1 MAISHKKQSSDANNE
16 SSLSS
21 NKNYAEFLNSES
33 ENALLGLLP
42 WLEWLDKLLTQAVK
56 KIPLVYGADATQD
69 AFRGLH
75 ISPDEFQRLLNREP
89 GTPLFAA
96 SNQTDLNSHSS
107 DFPMPEKLNRL
118 VQAFSLSQFEVS
130 ILVIA
135 LAPELDLKYER
146 LYAYLQDDVSK
157 KRTSVD
163 LALNLLCSSA
173 LEKMQRRRHFA
184 TDAPLIA
191 HGLVHLIANTNQSQ
205 SPLLAHYLKLDD
217 QIVSFILNEQ
227 SIDKRIASACNLTF
241 PAGNLRSN
249 TIINDVEKDLPALA
263 KKRIEAG
270 KSLWLYFQGPDTT
283 SKTALAENLASQ
295 LSMPILQVDLARLLN
310 AAADFKTACRLTLR
324 EAWLK
329 GAILYL
335 NEYDTLRES
344 EQAAAHWQFLKQ
356 LAQTNDIVILSGT
369 APWISHEQG
378 PKGIL
383 SVTFDLPD
391 FSQRLKIWKNTLKAQ
406 GIKLSKKDVE
416 SLAGRFRFTPN
427 QITDVVITA
436 TNRAQLQTF
445 NASESNQPHTLL
457 DGLFT
462 AARIQTRHILA
473 KLARHIEPRSHWND
487 LVLPEDAMTQL
498 KEITAQYL
506 HRETVLETWGF
517 GRKLS
522 YGKGINVL
530 FAGSSGTGKTMA
542 AEVLA
547 SQLGLD
553 LFRIDLSGVV
563 SKYIGETEK
572 NLDKIFTAAENA
584 NAILFFDEADALFG
598 KRSEVKDSHDRYANL
613 EISYLLQRM
622 EQYEGIAI
630 LATNLRQN
638 LDEAF
643 VRRLAFIVQFPF
655 PDEANRRRIW
665 AKVWPD
671 TLRLADNINLN
682 DLAKQLKLSG
692 GNIKNIAHAA
702 AFLGAAEGVQINAR
716 HVMHAAAREYQKMGK
731 SPLETNLFDEKD

>member
-1 MAISHKKQSSDANNE
+1 MSSKINLKVNKEAAQPSECKHADELIS
-16 SSLSS
+16 
-21 NKNYAEFLNSES
+21 
-33 ENALLGLLP
+33 LLP
-42 WLEWLDKLLTQAVK
+42 WLQWLDALIGQAIK
-56 KIPLVYGADATQD
+56 MIPAVYGAEATQD

-75 ISPDEFQRLLNREP
+75 ISPDEAQRLIVREP
-89 GTPLFAA
+89 GASLFAA
-96 SNQTDLNSHSS
+96 NQADLSS
-107 DFPMPEKLNRL
+107 YPGDIPVPEKLNQL
-118 VQAFSLSQFEVS
+118 IQSFSLSQFDIG
-130 ILVIA
+130 ILIIA

-163 LALNLLCSSA
+163 LALNLLSSSA
-173 LEKMQRRRHFA
+173 LEKLQQRQHF
-184 TDAPLIA
+184 TSDAPLIR
-191 HGLVHLIANTNQSQ
+191 HGLVHLITADANQTQL
-205 SPLLAHYLKLDD
+205 PLLAHTLKLDD
-217 QIVSFILNEQ
+217 QIVSFLLRDP
-227 SIDKRIASACNLTF
+227 SIDKRIVSACSLAFPIRNLD
-241 PAGNLRSN
+241 AQKAVN
-249 TIINDVEKDLPALA
+249 NDRKGLLALA
-263 KKRIEAG
+263 KTRLEKNNP
-270 KSLWLYFQGPDTT
+270 LWLYFQGPDTT
-283 SKTALAENLASQ
+283 SKVELAEGLASQ
-295 LSMPILQVDLARLLN
+295 LGMPILHVNLARLLS
-310 AAADFKTACRLTLR
+310 AAADFKTACRITLR

-329 GAILYL
+329 GAVLYL

-344 EQAAAHWQFLKQ
+344 EHAAAHQQFLTQ
-356 LAQTNDIVILSGT
+356 LAQTNGIMILSGIT
-369 APWISHEQG
+369 PWIPLEQG

-383 SVTFDLPD
+383 SIIFDLPD
-391 FSQRLKIWKNTLKAQ
+391 FSQRLKIWQNTLKVQ
-406 GIKLSKKDVE
+406 GIKLSKKEIE
-416 SLAGRFRFTPN
+416 SLAGRFRLTPN

-436 TNRAQLQTF
+436 TNQAQLRTF
-445 NASESNQPHTLL
+445 NSSESNQPHTLL
-457 DGLFT
+457 DGLFA

-473 KLARHIEPRSHWND
+473 KLAQHIEPRSHWND

-613 EISYLLQRM
+613 EISYLLQKM
-622 EQYEGIAI
+622 EQYEGVTI

-638 LDEAF
+638 LDDAF
-643 VRRLAFIVQFPF
+643 LRRLAFTVHFPF
-655 PDEANRRRIW
+655 PDEAHRRCIW

-671 TLRLADNINLN
+671 TLPLADDINLN

-716 HVMHAAAREYQKMGK
+716 HVMHAAAREYKKMGK
-731 SPLETNLFDEKD
+731 TLSDNELNKSVEGQYGI

>member
-1 MAISHKKQSSDANNE
+1 MEARSKMKHSENTPDLVTKKSSNE
-16 SSLSS
+16 SLYIGQFIEWQ
-21 NKNYAEFLNSES
+21 NLI
-33 ENALLGLLP
+33 P
-42 WLEWLDKLLTQAVK
+42 WLQWLDELVDKASK
-56 KIPLVYGADATQD
+56 RIPQVYGIEATQD

-75 ISPDEFQRLLNREP
+75 ISQEEFQRLVAREP
-89 GTPLFAA
+89 GSSLFAVA
-96 SNQTDLNSHSS
+96 DQIDSDYHLNKL
-107 DFPMPEKLNRL
+107 PLPEQLYQL
-118 VQAFSLSQFEVS
+118 LQSFSLSRFDIC
-130 ILVIA
+130 ILIIA

-157 KRTSVD
+157 KRPSVD
-163 LALNLLCSSA
+163 LALNLLCPSA

-184 TDAPLIA
+184 TDASLIA
-191 HGLVHLIANTNQSQ
+191 NELVHLIADTNQSQ
-205 SPLLAHYLKLDD
+205 PPLLAHYLKLDD

-227 SIDKRIASACNLTF
+227 SIDKRIVSACNLTF

-249 TIINDVEKDLPALA
+249 AIINDAEKDLPALA

-270 KSLWLYFQGPDTT
+270 KPLWLYFQGLDTT

-324 EAWLK
+324 EARLK

-344 EQAAAHWQFLKQ
+344 EHAAAHQQFLTQ
-356 LAQTNDIVILSGT
+356 LAQMNGIMILSGIG
-369 APWISHEQG
+369 PWIPHEQG

-391 FSQRLKIWKNTLKAQ
+391 FSQRLKIWKNTLKTQ

-416 SLAGRFRFTPN
+416 SLARRFRFTPS

-445 NASESNQPHTLL
+445 NSSESNQSRTLL
-457 DGLFT
+457 YGLFA

-473 KLARHIEPRSHWND
+473 KLAQHIEPKSQLDD

-498 KEITAQYL
+498 KEIIVQYL

-542 AEVLA
+542 AEILA

-572 NLDKIFTAAENA
+572 NLDKIYTAAENA

-613 EISYLLQRM
+613 EISYLLQKM

-643 VRRLAFIVQFPF
+643 VRRLAFIVHFPF
-655 PDEANRRRIW
+655 PDEAMRRRIW
-665 AKVWPD
+665 AGIWPASVPLAEDVDLD
-671 TLRLADNINLN
+671 T
-682 DLAKQLKLSG
+682 LAKQFKLSG
-692 GNIKNIAHAA
+692 GNIRNIALSAA
-702 AFLGAAEGVQINAR
+702 YLAAGNGQGVTRAQIQQAAQREFQKLGKLLAQTGEGLSRVPI
-716 HVMHAAAREYQKMGK
+716 
-731 SPLETNLFDEKD
+731 